1 MKTKTKIFYEIFAGA
16 LIAIAVVNLGVL
28 NFAFAALTPPP
39 QGLCGP
45 FPCPEGATGVEMA
58 RSLTGR
64 IVDNV
69 RYIIGAVAIILIIVS
84 GIKLVMS
91 RGNEEVY
98 SKQVSTILYAVIGL
112 FVIGLSG
119 EIADIF
125 EVDRGGFLSDPNVS
139 LQKSRVF
146 SRSVEIIIT
155 FIKYIIG
162 SVAVLFIVRN
172 GLILIMAGEKEE
184 ELSKTKKNIF
194 YGFLGLIII
203 MMANPI
209 INNIFFK
216 IDTSKYPGT
225 GPVKPGIDT
234 KQLVLEI
241 AGITNIVAAITGP
254 FAILSLVVGGLMYIL
269 AGENDERLGKA
280 KKIIIWSIVGIVLIY
295 GAFAI
300 ISTVILR
307 RFEGL

>member
-1 MKTKTKIFYEIFAGA
+1 METKTKIFFEIFAGA
-16 LIAIAVVNLGVL
+16 LIAFAVANLGIID
-28 NFAFAALTPPP
+28 FAFASLTAPP

-45 FPCPEGATGVEMA
+45 FPCPEGDTGVQMATGLV
-58 RSLTGR
+58 GR
-64 IVDNV
+64 VVDNV
-69 RYIIGAVAIILIIVS
+69 RYIIGAIAILLIIVS

-91 RGNEEVY
+91 QGNEEVY
-98 SKQVSTILYAVIGL
+98 SKQVSTILYSIVGLFIIGL
-112 FVIGLSG
+112 AG
-119 EIADIF
+119 EIASVF

-139 LQKSRVF
+139 LQKSQVF
-146 SRSVEIIIT
+146 SRTVEIVMT

-162 SVAVLFIVRN
+162 SVSVLFIVRN
-172 GLILIMAGEKEE
+172 GLILITSGEKEE

-225 GPVKPGIDT
+225 NPVKPGIDT
-234 KQLVLEI
+234 KALMLEV
-241 AGITNIVAAITGP
+241 AGITNIIAAITGP

-280 KKIIIWSIVGIVLIY
+280 KKIIIWSLVGILLIY

-300 ISTVILR
+300 VSTVILR
-307 RFEGL
+307 KFEGL